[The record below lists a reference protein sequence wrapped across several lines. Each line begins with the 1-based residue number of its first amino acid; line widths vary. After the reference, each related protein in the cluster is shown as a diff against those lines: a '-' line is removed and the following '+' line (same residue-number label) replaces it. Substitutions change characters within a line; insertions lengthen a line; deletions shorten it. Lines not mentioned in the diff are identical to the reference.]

1 MVVVK
6 CWQILERPIVR
17 LFARLLSNER
27 SEKQEIPPAACSTP
41 KALYVSMSLAA
52 LEEMVGNEQNVRHGR
67 IDSELEKHHFR
78 ISLGKYLP
86 TIGIRYSAPS
96 NNFHWQWV
104 DDVREMAKLVP
115 DSVRLGMPLAR
126 LDNLTTFQPVSTLL
140 LLLFCFI
147 NLLEPEL

>member
-1 MVVVK
+1 MLVVK
-6 CWQILERPIVR
+6 CWQILERTIVL
-17 LFARLLSNER
+17 LFAPLLSNEH
-27 SEKQEIPPAACSTP
+27 SKKHEIEVVWPQ
-41 KALYVSMSLAA
+41 ALYVSMILAA

-126 LDNLTTFQPVSTLL
+126 LDNLTTFQPVSSLL